1 MSKKGKTQ
9 RYYDRNPKAAAK
21 KDAYNSTYQK
31 KSSAVKKR
39 VEANRA
45 NRKAQAAGKAYKGDG
60 KDFDHRTNKM
70 VKASVNRGAA
80 EKSRLKGSK
89 RKC

>member
-1 MSKKGKTQ
+1 MKSKSQ
-9 RYYDRNPKAAAK
+9 LYYDRNPKAAAK
-21 KDAYNSTYQK
+21 KNAYNSDFQK
-31 KSSAVKKR
+31 KPSAVKKR

-45 NRKAQAAGKAYKGDG
+45 NRKAGTYGNGDG
-60 KDFDHRTNKM
+60 KDYDHRTRRM

-89 RKC
+89 RS

>member
-1 MSKKGKTQ
+1 MNSTEFYKKNPASK
-9 RYYDRNPKAAAK
+9 AK
-21 KDAYNSTYQK
+21 KDSYNKTYQK
-31 KSSAVKKR
+31 KPSAVKKR

-45 NRKAQAAGKAYKGDG
+45 NRKAGTVGNGDG
-60 KDFDHRTNKM
+60 KDYDHRTKRM

-89 RKC
+89 RS

>member
-1 MSKKGKTQ
+1 MGKTADF
-9 RYYDRNPKAAAK
+9 YAKNPASKAK
-21 KDAYNSTYQK
+21 KDAYNKSYQK
-31 KSSAVKKR
+31 QPQAVRKR

-45 NRKAQAAGKAYKGDG
+45 NRKAGTYGNGDS
-60 KDFDHRTNKM
+60 KDYDHRTNRM

-89 RKC
+89 RS